1 MHALMAVVETG
12 SVSIAAN
19 RLGVTKSVVSKRIS
33 DIERKVQVELFRRL
47 PRKMHVTDVGRRLY
61 DRIRQELTELALA
74 TDEARGGSSRIQGQ
88 LRIAAPISF
97 GVRYL
102 GAVLA
107 PVLKR
112 HPNLE
117 VAIDLDDR
125 SVDLLGNGYDLG
137 MRVGVSATPS
147 LIQRRLAM
155 VELWVCASPE
165 YLNEQG
171 TPHSLE
177 DLSHHRCV
185 GYAHLAG
192 GQVWNFQ
199 GKRTQQS
206 VRVPT
211 RWVVNNGELMRLAAE
226 QGLGL
231 VMLPDFLVAESVKEG
246 KLKRV
251 LPKANVVPVP
261 LTVLFPKDRQKNPAV
276 RLLVETLVAAFA
288 KPSWR

>member
-1 MHALMAVVETG
+1 MKLNTGLDLVEMQALMAVVETG

-33 DIERKVQVELFRRL
+33 ELEKKLHVELFRRL
-47 PRKMHVTDVGRRLY
+47 PRKMLVTDTGQRLY
-61 DRIRQELTELALA
+61 ERVRQILTELQAA
-74 TDEARGGSSRIQGQ
+74 ADEVRGGEQRIQGQ

-107 PVLKR
+107 PVLKQ
-112 HPNLE
+112 HPTLE

-137 MRVGVSATPS
+137 VRVGQSSTPS
-147 LIQRRLAM
+147 LIQRRLTTI
-155 VELWVCASPE
+155 ELWICASPE
-165 YLNEQG
+165 YLKTHGVPRYIDELPN
-171 TPHSLE
+171 HV
-177 DLSHHRCV
+177 CV

-199 GKRTQQS
+199 TKRGLKP

-211 RWVVNNGELMRLAAE
+211 RWVANNGELMLLAAE

-231 VMLPDFLVAESVKEG
+231 VMLPDFLVSDAVSQG
-246 KLKRV
+246 RLKRV
-251 LPKANVVPVP
+251 LAKAEAVPTS
-261 LTVLFPKDRQKNPAV
+261 LNVLFPKDRQKIQ
-276 RLLVETLVAAFA
+276 R
-288 KPSWR
+288 